1 MFGSLGP
8 GEIILILVVLLLV
21 FGAKR
26 LPELGG
32 ALGKGI
38 REFKSSVKDIQSG
51 MNVDEQPRS
60 VQPPQAQAS
69 IPQQPPQQQAPQNAQ
84 PVQQPVQQQPGTPSN
99 VTEPQ
104 AGETKQG

>member
-38 REFKSSVKDIQSG
+38 REFRSSVKDIEKQVSG
-51 MNVDEQPRS
+51 DD
-60 VQPPQAQAS
+60 
-69 IPQQPPQQQAPQNAQ
+69 QPPQQQAMQPPPRSQAIPQPPPQQSA
-84 PVQQPVQQQPGTPSN
+84 QQPAQQEPAQQQPSAQSQTDGKS
-99 VTEPQ
+99 E
-104 AGETKQG
+104 QG